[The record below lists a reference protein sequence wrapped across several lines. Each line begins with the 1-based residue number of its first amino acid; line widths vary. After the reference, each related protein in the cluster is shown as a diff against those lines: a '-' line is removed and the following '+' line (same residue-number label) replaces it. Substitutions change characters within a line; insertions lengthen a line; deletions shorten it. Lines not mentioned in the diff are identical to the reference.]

1 MRSILAELS
10 KEVQK
15 LKAEL
20 EEYVR
25 LIQRHKTRQELT
37 YTVETEPQPF
47 SVWDT
52 AIRMQQSKSDIRRH
66 RIYSLSR
73 DSIKSL
79 ISRAVDLLI
88 KSYGENSHVI

>member
-37 YTVETEPQPF
+37 CITESRPQPIF

-52 AIRMQQSKSDIRRH
+52 AIRIQQRSDVRGRT
-66 RIYSLSR
+66 YSLSK
-73 DSIKSL
+73 DSVKSL
-79 ISRAVDLLI
+79 ISKAVDLLL
-88 KSYGENSHVI
+88 KCYGDQT

>member
-25 LIQRHKTRQELT
+25 LIQRHKRRQVLT
-37 YTVETEPQPF
+37 YTAETEPQPF